1 MKSLSA
7 HTEFGKT
14 EKAEKKRVKETHS
27 REKKG
32 VERKKFL
39 DRTSLANSFL
49 SRLSTHCGLLLWE
62 QPKIA
67 YGSDNNGVCGC
78 ELCEF

>member
-14 EKAEKKRVKETHS
+14 EKAVKEREAHS

-32 VERKKFL
+32 VERKTF
-39 DRTSLANSFL
+39 F
-49 SRLSTHCGLLLWE
+49 
-62 QPKIA
+62 
-67 YGSDNNGVCGC
+67 GSH
-78 ELCEF
+78 LPR

>member
-14 EKAEKKRVKETHS
+14 EKAEKKTHS

-32 VERKKFL
+32 VERNKFL